1 MEVSNSIQKAM
12 AEAMQLIQDGLRNE
26 LVQQGHRLTG
36 GLADSMEITY
46 SKDGETLRGHIQA
59 RDYAV
64 YVDAG
69 VAPNRVRYPIRVMIE
84 YFILRGLPRKEA
96 TSAAYATRAV
106 HRRDGIPSR
115 GSYRYSLNGHRKGF
129 ISRGVR
135 SVLDSVQ
142 DAFEKALGASVEVE
156 IQSIFTPGREPIK
169 MSLSL

>member
-1 MEVSNSIQKAM
+1 MELTTSIQKAM
-12 AEAMQLIQDGLRNE
+12 AQAMQLIRDGLQHE

-46 SKDGETLRGHIQA
+46 SQDSDSFRGHIQA

-64 YVDAG
+64 YIDAG
-69 VAPNRVRYPIRVMIE
+69 VAPNRVRYPIRIMIE

-106 HRRDGIPSR
+106 HRREGIPSR
-115 GSYRYSLNGHRKGF
+115 GSYRFSLNGHRKGF

-135 SVLDSVQ
+135 SVMDRVQ
-142 DAFEKALGASVEVE
+142 EAFESALGASVDLEV
-156 IQSIFTPGREPIK
+156 QNIFIPGREPIK

>member
-1 MEVSNSIQKAM
+1 MELATSMQKAM
-12 AEAMQLIQDGLRNE
+12 AQAMQLIQDGLRNE

-46 SKDGETLRGHIQA
+46 SQDADSFSGHIQA

-69 VAPNRVRYPIRVMIE
+69 VAPNRVRYPIRIMIE
-84 YFILRGLPRKEA
+84 YFVLRGLPRKEA
-96 TSAAYATRAV
+96 ISAAYATRAV
-106 HRRDGIPSR
+106 HQREGIPSR
-115 GSYRYSLNGHRKGF
+115 ASYRYSLNGHRKGF

-135 SVLDSVQ
+135 SVLDRVQ
-142 DAFEKALGASVEVE
+142 EAFETALGAAVDIE